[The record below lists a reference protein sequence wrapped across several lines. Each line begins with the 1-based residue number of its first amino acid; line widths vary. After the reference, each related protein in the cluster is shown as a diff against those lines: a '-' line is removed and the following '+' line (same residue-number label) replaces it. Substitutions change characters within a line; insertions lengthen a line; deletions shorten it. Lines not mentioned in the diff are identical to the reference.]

1 MDRGARLG
9 RSAMSSAGR
18 ANPYE
23 LDLDKNPANHA
34 PLTPLGF
41 IERAATVYPGR
52 LAVVH
57 GARRATW
64 AETYAR
70 CRRLASALARRGVGV
85 GDTVAA
91 MLANTP
97 EMLECH
103 FGIPMAGAVINTLN
117 TRLDA
122 EAIGFMLGHGGAK
135 VLIAD
140 REFSGTVA
148 RAVADLEEK
157 PFVIDVD
164 DPEYSGAGERI
175 GEAEYERFIAEG
187 DPEFP
192 WKSPADEWNAISLTT
207 PRAPPATPRA
217 WSII

>member
-1 MDRGARLG
+1 MKTNSRARQG
-9 RSAMSSAGR
+9 RTATSSADK

-23 LDLDKNPANHA
+23 LDLGKNPANYA
-34 PLTPLGF
+34 PMTPLGF

-52 LAVVH
+52 LAVIH
-57 GARRATW
+57 GACRATW

-70 CRRLASALARRGVGV
+70 CRRLASALARRGIGA
-85 GDTVAA
+85 GNTVAT

-103 FGIPMAGAVINTLN
+103 FGIPMAGAVLNTLN

-122 EAIGFMLGHGGAK
+122 EAIAFMLGHGGAK

-148 RAVADLEEK
+148 RALAVLEEK
-157 PFVIDVD
+157 PFVIDVV
-164 DPEYSGAGERI
+164 DPVSSGAGARI
-175 GEAEYERFIAEG
+175 GQAEDALVVG
-187 DPEFP
+187 
-192 WKSPADEWNAISLTT
+192 
-207 PRAPPATPRA
+207 
-217 WSII
+217 

>member
-1 MDRGARLG
+1 MKTNSGARRG
-9 RSAMSSAGR
+9 RAPMSSADK
-18 ANPYE
+18 ADPYE
-23 LDLDKNPANHA
+23 LDLDKNPANYA

-41 IERAATVYPGR
+41 IERAAYVYPTR
-52 LAVVH
+52 TAVIH
-57 GARRATW
+57 GARCATW

-70 CRRLASALARRGVGV
+70 CRRLASALARRGIGV

-103 FGIPMAGAVINTLN
+103 FGVPMAGAVLNTLN

-122 EAIGFMLGHGGAK
+122 EAIAFMLEHGEAK

-140 REFSGTVA
+140 REFSGTVGRSLA
-148 RAVADLEEK
+148 ALKAK
-157 PFVIDVD
+157 PLVIDVD

-175 GEAEYERFIAEG
+175 GSAEYERFIGAGEP
-187 DPEFP
+187 DFRWEPP
-192 WKSPADEWNAISLTT
+192 PDEWNAISLN
-207 PRAPPATPRA
+207 
-217 WSII
+217 

>member
-9 RSAMSSAGR
+9 RSAMSSADK

-23 LDLDKNPANHA
+23 RDLDKNPANYA

-41 IERAATVYPGR
+41 MERTAHVYPGH
-52 LAVVH
+52 LAVIH
-57 GARRATW
+57 GARRTTW

-70 CRRLASALARRGVGV
+70 CRRLASALARRGIGV

-97 EMLECH
+97 EMFECH
-103 FGIPMAGAVINTLN
+103 FGVPMAGAVLNTLN

-122 EAIGFMLGHGGAK
+122 EAIAFMLEHGEAK

-140 REFSGTVA
+140 REFSGTVEA
-148 RAVADLEEK
+148 ALKLVKRRIPV
-157 PFVIDVD
+157 VD
-164 DPEYSGAGERI
+164 AEDPQFSGGKRLGE
-175 GEAEYERFIAEG
+175 
-187 DPEFP
+187 
-192 WKSPADEWNAISLTT
+192 L
-207 PRAPPATPRA
+207 
-217 WSII
+217 

>member
-9 RSAMSSAGR
+9 RSAMSSADK

-23 LDLDKNPANHA
+23 RGLDKNPANYA

-41 IERAATVYPGR
+41 IERTAHVYPGH
-52 LAVVH
+52 LAVIH
-57 GARRATW
+57 GARRTTW

-70 CRRLASALARRGVGV
+70 CRRLASALARRGIGV

-103 FGIPMAGAVINTLN
+103 FGVPMAGAVLNTLN

-122 EAIGFMLGHGGAK
+122 EAIAFMLEHGEAK

-148 RAVADLEEK
+148 RALAALEEK
-157 PFVIDVD
+157 PFVIDVV
-164 DPEYSGAGERI
+164 DPVSSGAGARI
-175 GEAEYERFIAEG
+175 GQAEDALVVG
-187 DPEFP
+187 
-192 WKSPADEWNAISLTT
+192 
-207 PRAPPATPRA
+207 
-217 WSII
+217 

>member
-9 RSAMSSAGR
+9 RSATSSADK

-23 LDLDKNPANHA
+23 RGLTKNPANYA

-41 IERAATVYPGR
+41 IERTAHVYPGH
-52 LAVVH
+52 LAVIH
-57 GARRATW
+57 GARRTSW

-70 CRRLASALARRGVGV
+70 CRRLASALARRGIGV

-103 FGIPMAGAVINTLN
+103 FGVPMAGAVLNTLN

-122 EAIGFMLGHGGAK
+122 EAIAFMLEHGEAK

-140 REFSGTVA
+140 REFSGTVL
-148 RAVADLEEK
+148 RALAAIKAK
-157 PFVIDVD
+157 PFVIGVD
-164 DPEYSGAGERI
+164 DPEDRGE
-175 GEAEYERFIAEG
+175 GEHLGPAQYASFIAGG
-187 DPEFP
+187 DAE
-192 WKSPADEWNAISLTT
+192 
-207 PRAPPATPRA
+207 
-217 WSII
+217 

>member
-1 MDRGARLG
+1 
-9 RSAMSSAGR
+9 
-18 ANPYE
+18 
-23 LDLDKNPANHA
+23 
-34 PLTPLGF
+34 
-41 IERAATVYPGR
+41 
-52 LAVVH
+52 
-57 GARRATW
+57 
-64 AETYAR
+64 
-70 CRRLASALARRGVGV
+70 
-85 GDTVAA
+85 

-122 EAIGFMLGHGGAK
+122 DAIAFMLGHGVAK

-148 RAVADLEEK
+148 RALAALEEK

-175 GEAEYERFIAEG
+175 GQVEYERFIAG
-187 DPEFP
+187 
-192 WKSPADEWNAISLTT
+192 AIRNFRGSRPPMNGTPFRSTT

-217 WSII
+217 WSTITAAPI

>member
-9 RSAMSSAGR
+9 RSAMSSADK

-23 LDLDKNPANHA
+23 LDLDKNPANYA

-41 IERAATVYPGR
+41 IERAATVYPGH
-52 LAVVH
+52 LAVIH
-57 GARRATW
+57 GARRTTW

-70 CRRLASALARRGVGV
+70 CRRLASALARRGIGV

-103 FGIPMAGAVINTLN
+103 FGVPMAGAVLNTLN

-122 EAIGFMLGHGGAK
+122 EAIAFMLEHGEAK

-140 REFSGTVA
+140 REFSPTIEGA
-148 RAVADLEEK
+148 LKQLKRKIAV
-157 PFVIDVD
+157 VDVD
-164 DPEYSGAGERI
+164 DPEFSGGR
-175 GEAEYERFIAEG
+175 
-187 DPEFP
+187 
-192 WKSPADEWNAISLTT
+192 
-207 PRAPPATPRA
+207 
-217 WSII
+217 